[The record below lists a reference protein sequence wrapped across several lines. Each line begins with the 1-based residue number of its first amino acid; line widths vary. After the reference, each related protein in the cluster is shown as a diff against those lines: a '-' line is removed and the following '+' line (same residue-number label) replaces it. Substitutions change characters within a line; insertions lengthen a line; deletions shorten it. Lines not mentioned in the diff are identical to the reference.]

1 MGASGEG
8 DKYSRVR
15 EVKSKVLRRVTI
27 EAKLHLESG
36 QSRSSQPPLSHAH
49 HTRLLDKVEKFEK
62 QKKILLSLEGG
73 GRLKGPSYHPIFNL
87 TCFVPFELSHYKMG
101 RLDNFFC
108 IYNL

>member
-62 QKKILLSLEGG
+62 QKKILTLEGG
-73 GRLKGPSYHPIFNL
+73 RRLKGAQEA
-87 TCFVPFELSHYKMG
+87 T
-101 RLDNFFC
+101 
-108 IYNL
+108 